1 MRIFLVLLALFSFS
15 ASAVAGEMKIL
26 KDSSG
31 GYSVVKEEA
40 KDTGLV
46 MQDGLVLTKEQL
58 ASIIDKK
65 EPLLLNVKKV
75 SPRWGK
81 YFLYIEHQIVSTE
94 QAVLDGTT
102 VKKVSKVVIEE
113 RKMFNPFFISALIY
127 ILCMSFVYGFYDSTV
142 VSALAVAAAAVAGAA
157 ITSVVDTTGVTTM
170 LVYVIAII
178 TAIFATVAAGITVGG
193 GAVERKFCFIGIGL
207 MVVTSV
213 IMFFAM

>member
-1 MRIFLVLLALFSFS
+1 MKTILVLLALFSF
-15 ASAVAGEMKIL
+15 SAVAGEMKIL
-26 KDSSG
+26 KDSS

-81 YFLYIEHQIVSTE
+81 YFLHIEHQAVSTE
-94 QAVLDGTT
+94 QVVLDGMT
-102 VKKVSKVVIEE
+102 VKKVAKAVVEKRE
-113 RKMFNPFFISALIY
+113 TFNPLFISALIY
-127 ILCMSFVYGFYDSTV
+127 ILCMSFVYGFYNSTV
-142 VSALAVAAAAVAGAA
+142 VSALALAAAAVAGAA

-193 GAVERKFCFIGIGL
+193 GAVERKFGFVGIST
-207 MVVTSV
+207 MVIASG